1 MSEMKDFQEKVF
13 DRVLARRAKRL
24 GVSENTARD
33 VGSQKLF
40 YLAAAQGAAAR
51 LGKSP
56 EAVLQD
62 DLLRVQNSSYPTPEC
77 LTPDDLEELVDYL
90 GEKQISLDEAMAS
103 ENVAFSKVANSPWS
117 DAMKHLLGCD
127 PCRTL
132 LAACLPSEPR
142 RREFERYLDKTF
154 RRAIART

>member
-1 MSEMKDFQEKVF
+1 MAEMKDFQGKVF

-24 GVSENTARD
+24 GVSEKAARN

-56 EAVLQD
+56 EDVLQD
-62 DLLRVQNSSYPTPEC
+62 DLLRVENSSYPTAEC

-90 GEKQISLDEAMAS
+90 GENQISLGEAVAS
-103 ENVAFSKVANSPWS
+103 SKVANSSWNN
-117 DAMKHLLGCD
+117 AMKHLVVCD
-127 PCRTL
+127 PCQTL
-132 LAACLPSEPR
+132 LAACLPSNAR
-142 RREFERYLDKTF
+142 RREFDTYLDKTL
-154 RRAIART
+154 RSAIAHS